1 MARRTVLYSQFKTGE
16 ILRMM
21 ELILQTAWGET
32 LTKSFGDTI
41 TPNNNNDQ
49 EIDHQLLNDRTHSYL
64 QQQIDLRA
72 YNWSRLDFR

>member
-49 EIDHQLLNDRTHSYL
+49 EIDHQLLNDPTHSYL